1 MAPNLDTPEAGLD
14 GLMQVNHTDLVAPE
28 MRPKLQVL
36 LCKDRIGFK
45 PDRSHLVV
53 FMTDA
58 PSHIA
63 GDGLIGGLWRP
74 YSHTCQLEPRPQTD
88 GSKLEVY
95 WGLDHDYPSLS
106 EVNYLLEK
114 EELRVLFA
122 TPKPILP
129 LYEMLVE
136 TKVNSEVRSQ
146 DDIDDTVLFYDNRQS
161 TEPGP
166 ETWVAMRCA
175 VCTVQRSYLNKF
187 WYFVLF

>member
-1 MAPNLDTPEAGLD
+1 MILQRSKSKNLLYVRHSCKPILHNSIRIFRKIKKTNVAPNFDTPEAGLD

-74 YSHTCQLEPRPQTD
+74 YNHTCQLEPRPQKD

-136 TKVNSEVRSQ
+136 TKVKSEV
-146 DDIDDTVLFYDNRQS
+146 
-161 TEPGP
+161 
-166 ETWVAMRCA
+166 
-175 VCTVQRSYLNKF
+175 
-187 WYFVLF
+187 